1 MLTWRSVFA
10 AIAVGCL
17 LASAFMLVRMLIRS
31 PRRPWHWHLDKS
43 SLAAGVFMIL
53 FGLFEYHI
61 GRENE
66 RAHRIHYHRGA
77 PVTPTQDYLAAFG
90 FTALGLVTTIIAIVH
105 GRTDSDQSSGT

>member
-1 MLTWRSVFA
+1 MLTSRAVFA
-10 AIAVGCL
+10 AIAIGCF

-31 PRRPWHWHLDKS
+31 PRRPWHRHFDKS
-43 SLAAGVFMIL
+43 SLAVGVLMVL

-66 RAHRIHYHRGA
+66 RMRRVHYHRGA

-90 FTALGLVTTIIAIVH
+90 FIALGLATSIIAIVH
-105 GRTDSDQSSGT
+105 GRANSDQSPST

>member
-1 MLTWRSVFA
+1 MLTSHSVFA

-31 PRRPWHWHLDKS
+31 ARRPWHGHLDKS
-43 SLAAGVFMIL
+43 SLAAGVFMVL

-66 RAHRIHYHRGA
+66 RMHREHYHRRA

-90 FTALGLVTTIIAIVH
+90 FTALGLATSVIAIVH
-105 GRTDSDQSSGT
+105 GRSDSDQSPST